1 MGGSM
6 VSTAGP
12 RAGSFTAVRAAAVAA
27 RRANGNSRRLA
38 EFVPGHADIP
48 VCLLRAPC
56 YLEIMIPARDEAM
69 RLPHTLMQTVQYLE
83 AQPYSSS
90 VVVID
95 NGSADR
101 TVDLVTRIRS
111 ERVAIDVIG
120 CAELGKGFAVRRG
133 IVTSQARFIGYMD
146 ADLATPIETLDLVVP
161 LLESG
166 CQAVVGSR
174 HIRGAIR
181 AERQS
186 VHRLLGGMFFRAMAR
201 QVLPG
206 IADTQCG
213 FKFFDGSLV
222 RAFAHELRV
231 AGYAFDVELLG
242 RIIEHG
248 MPVKEIPVVWS
259 DRDGSTFRALRD
271 GTRSAIDVLHL
282 ARRRALCP
290 HSVSSPDAGF

>member
-1 MGGSM
+1 M
-6 VSTAGP
+6 VDTAGP
-12 RAGSFTAVRAAAVAA
+12 RAGSFTSVRAAAAAA

-38 EFVPGHADIP
+38 AFAPDRVDIP
-48 VCLLRAPC
+48 VCLMRSPY
-56 YLEIMIPARDEAM
+56 YLEVMIPARDEAM
-69 RLPHTLMQTVQYLE
+69 RLPHTLGATVRYLE

-90 VVVID
+90 VVVVD

-111 ERVAIDVIG
+111 PRVAIDVIG

-161 LLESG
+161 LLECG
-166 CQAVVGSR
+166 YQAVVGSR
-174 HIRGAIR
+174 HVEGAIR

-186 VHRLLGGMFFRAMAR
+186 VHRVLGGMFFRAMAH
-201 QVLPG
+201 QALPG

-213 FKFFDGSLV
+213 FKFFEGRLV

-242 RIIEHG
+242 RIIEQG

-259 DRDGSTFRALRD
+259 DKDGSTFRALRD

-290 HSVSSPDAGF
+290 RWVSSPTAGFSC

>member
-1 MGGSM
+1 M

-12 RAGSFTAVRAAAVAA
+12 RAGSFTAVRAATAA
-27 RRANGNSRRLA
+27 ALRADGNSRRLA
-38 EFVPGHADIP
+38 EFAPGRADIP

-69 RLPHTLMQTVQYLE
+69 RLPHTLVQTVRYLE

-101 TVDLVTRIRS
+101 TVDLVTQIQS
-111 ERVAIDVIG
+111 PRVAINVIG

-161 LLESG
+161 LLECG
-166 CQAVVGSR
+166 YQAVVGSR
-174 HIRGAIR
+174 HVKGAIR

-186 VHRLLGGMFFRAMAR
+186 VHRVLGGLFFRVMAH

-213 FKFFDGSLV
+213 FKFFEGRLV
-222 RAFAHELRV
+222 REFAHELRI

-242 RIIEHG
+242 RIIEQG

-259 DRDGSTFRALRD
+259 DKDGSTFHALRD
-271 GTRSAIDVLHL
+271 GTRSAIDVIHL
-282 ARRRALCP
+282 ARRRALCLRWI
-290 HSVSSPDAGF
+290 SSPAAGFSC